1 MEIVEVKFGEWFD
14 KGFTLYKENFGLLV
28 LSSLVFCLLSGI
40 TLGILLGP
48 MMAGLIL
55 IIFSLVDRSDPEPGV
70 SMLFKGFDFFI
81 QSFLLCLV
89 WGIAIIVGSIVL
101 STIPV
106 IGQLASLFGTYALE
120 ALLMFAM
127 FLIVDKKMDF
137 WTASMES
144 MNKVKTNFW
153 PFLGFFAVTA
163 IISSAGAIACGI
175 GIIFTIPIQF
185 CILTVAYKDVYSTIQ
200 TDAPIIE
207 DSPADEEESNE

>member
-14 KGFTLYKENFGLLV
+14 EGFTLYKENFGLLV

-40 TLGILLGP
+40 TFGILLGP
-48 MMAGLIL
+48 MMAGLVL
-55 IIFSLVDRSDPEPGV
+55 IIFGLVDKSDPEPGV
-70 SMLFKGFDFFI
+70 GIIFKGFDFFV

-89 WGIAIIVGSIVL
+89 WGLAIIIGSIVL
-101 STIPV
+101 SFIPV
-106 IGQLASLFGTYALE
+106 LGQLASLFGSYALQ

-144 MNKVKTNFW
+144 MNRVKTNFW
-153 PFLGFFAVTA
+153 PFLGLFAVTA

-185 CILTVAYKDVYSTIQ
+185 CILTVAYKDVYSAIQ

-207 DSPADEEESNE
+207 DSPADQEETNQ